1 LRRSEQVGAVRE
13 NKTRRDFAVYGE
25 RGLAARFAERGV
37 MEIRVNG
44 ETRQWDRSVTV
55 RDFLEALGIRPG
67 AVVVERNLQIVPRE
81 RVAEEMVED
90 GDSIEIIRLVGGG

>member
-1 LRRSEQVGAVRE
+1 MPHWRLEE
-13 NKTRRDFAVYGE
+13 K
-25 RGLAARFAERGV
+25 RFKGWH

-44 ETRQWDRSVTV
+44 ETRQWDRSITV
-55 RDFLEALGIRPG
+55 RDLLEALGIRPG

>member
-1 LRRSEQVGAVRE
+1 
-13 NKTRRDFAVYGE
+13 
-25 RGLAARFAERGV
+25 

-44 ETRQWDRSVTV
+44 ETRQWDGSVTV
-55 RDFLEALGIRPG
+55 RDLLESLGIRPG
-67 AVVVERNLQIVPRE
+67 TVVVERNLQIVPRE

>member
-1 LRRSEQVGAVRE
+1 
-13 NKTRRDFAVYGE
+13 
-25 RGLAARFAERGV
+25 

-55 RDFLEALGIRPG
+55 RDLLEALGIRPE
-67 AVVVERNLQIVPRE
+67 AVVVERNLKIVPRE
-81 RVAEEMVED
+81 RMAEEMVED

>member
-1 LRRSEQVGAVRE
+1 M
-13 NKTRRDFAVYGE
+13 
-25 RGLAARFAERGV
+25 RFAKKGEA

-44 ETRQWDRSVTV
+44 ETRPWDHSITV
-55 RDFLEALGIRPG
+55 RDLLEALGIRPG

>member
-1 LRRSEQVGAVRE
+1 
-13 NKTRRDFAVYGE
+13 
-25 RGLAARFAERGV
+25 

-44 ETRQWDRSVTV
+44 ETRPWDHSITV
-55 RDFLEALGIRPG
+55 RDLLEALGIRPG

>member
-1 LRRSEQVGAVRE
+1 
-13 NKTRRDFAVYGE
+13 
-25 RGLAARFAERGV
+25 

-44 ETRQWDRSVTV
+44 ETRQLERSVTV
-55 RDFLEALGIRPG
+55 RDLLEALGIRPG
-67 AVVVERNLQIVPRE
+67 AVVVERNLKIVPRG

>member
-1 LRRSEQVGAVRE
+1 
-13 NKTRRDFAVYGE
+13 
-25 RGLAARFAERGV
+25 

-44 ETRQWDRSVTV
+44 ETRQLERSITV
-55 RDFLEALGIRPG
+55 RDLLEALSISPG
-67 AVVVERNLQIVPRE
+67 AVVVERNLQIVPRG